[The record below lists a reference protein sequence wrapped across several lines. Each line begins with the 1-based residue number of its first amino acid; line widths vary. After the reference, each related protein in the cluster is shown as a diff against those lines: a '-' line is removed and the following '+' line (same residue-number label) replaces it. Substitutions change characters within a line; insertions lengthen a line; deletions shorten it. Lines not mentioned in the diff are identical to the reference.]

1 MFVGREAELQQL
13 TEVFAQ
19 PGKQAVMLYGRRR
32 VGKSTLILEAIKN
45 IACKVI
51 YYECLMTSLEDN
63 LRSLEAK
70 VKACYNNKFLHFVDF
85 EELFEFLGSQQ
96 EKVIIIIDEY
106 TYLKKTSDAHY
117 IDSLFQRIVDS
128 LKNNIDL
135 VLLGSYVGMMKEL
148 LQQENPLFG
157 RFSLILHI
165 RPFDYYDASL
175 FYTELSASAKPALY
189 AVFGGSPFVNVLI
202 DEEENL
208 EGNIERLLLNAN
220 SPVSIYMEYILLAEL
235 SKVAN
240 ANMILSAL
248 ANGKKRYGEIEQLIS
263 GNSNGSLDKQ
273 LKNLLEMEIIQKVY
287 PINKKNDKKK
297 TFYEISDNLVRF
309 YYAYIY
315 NKRDVIARIGTKNFY
330 ELYIKSS
337 IKTFISH
344 RYEAIVREYF
354 SRQLR
359 EGKRSDVYDIGTF
372 WYDMP
377 KERRSGEFDC
387 VLELKNGY
395 AFYEVKYYDKTFSR
409 AEAEAE
415 VQQLKNVLSFMEVSR
430 LGFVALSGFDFTSS
444 EYELIS
450 GEELY
455 KYK

>member
-1 MFVGREAELQQL
+1 MFIGRETELLQL
-13 TEVFAQ
+13 QEILAQ
-19 PGKQAVMLYGRRR
+19 PGKHAVMLYGRRR
-32 VGKSTLILEAIKN
+32 VGKSTLILKAIKN
-45 IACKVI
+45 MTCKVI
-51 YYECLMTSLEDN
+51 YYECLMTSLEEN

-70 VKACYNNKFLHFVDF
+70 VKACYNNKFLHFANL
-85 EELFEFLGSQQ
+85 EELFEFVGTQQ
-96 EKVIIIIDEY
+96 EKAVIIIDEY
-106 TYLKKTSDAHY
+106 AYLKKIENAHY
-117 IDSLFQRIVDS
+117 IDSLFQRIIDNS
-128 LKNNIDL
+128 KENIDL

-148 LQQENPLFG
+148 LKEENPLFG
-157 RFSLILHI
+157 RFSLVLHI
-165 RPFDYYDASL
+165 TPFDYYDASL
-175 FYTELSASAKPALY
+175 FYPELSAAAKPALY

-202 DEEENL
+202 NEKENL
-208 EGNIERLLLNAN
+208 EENIERLLLNAN

-263 GNSNGSLDKQ
+263 ANNNGTLDKQ

-309 YYAYIY
+309 YYTYVY
-315 NKRDVIARIGTKNFY
+315 NKRDVIARIGAKNFY
-330 ELYIKSS
+330 ELYIKNS
-337 IKTFISH
+337 IRTFISH

-359 EGKRSDVYDIGTF
+359 EGKRADVYDIGTF

-377 KERRSGEFDC
+377 KEKRSGEFDC
-387 VLELKNGY
+387 VLEQKRGY
-395 AFYEVKYYDKTFSR
+395 AFYEVKYYEQPFSKSE
-409 AEAEAE
+409 AEAEA
-415 VQQLKNVLSFMEVSR
+415 QQLKNVLSFMEVNKI
-430 LGFVALSGFDFTSS
+430 GFVALSGFDFNSS
-444 EYELIS
+444 AYELIS

-455 KYK
+455 N